1 MNAIIDVMGSFLIGS
16 ILLLMMI
23 TFQHQMQETAARTM
37 FSVNMMQHIDD
48 AATFLNQVIA
58 LAGIGV
64 NPRDAVTVALPNR
77 MAFRSFWDYNSGTV
91 SAVENI
97 IEIRLSP
104 VVTPVGTALTIFQN
118 GVLLHEN
125 GHIMWV
131 EHLHFTYFNRLDQVT
146 TTARDVRSAEIRLTF
161 KRDPPR
167 LGMAPVR
174 ALLQIRCYLMNT
186 YMRGA

>member
-1 MNAIIDVMGSFLIGS
+1 MSAIIDVMGSFLIGS

-23 TFQHQMQETAARTM
+23 TFQYQMQETAARTM
-37 FSVNMMQHIDD
+37 FSANMMSHIDD
-48 AATFLNQVIA
+48 AATYINHVIA

-64 NPRDAVTVALPNR
+64 NPINAVTVAQPNR
-77 MAFRSFWDYNSGTV
+77 MAFRTYWDYNAKAV
-91 SAVENI
+91 SSVLNT

-104 VVTPVGTALTIFQN
+104 IVTPVGTALSIYQN
-118 GVLLHEN
+118 GQLIEEM
-125 GHIMWV
+125 GQIMWV

-146 TTARDVRSAEIRLTF
+146 ITPSAVRATEIRLTF

-167 LGMAPVR
+167 MGTAPVR
-174 ALLQIRCYLMNT
+174 AHLQIKCYLMNT

>member
-23 TFQHQMQETAARTM
+23 TFQYQMQETAARAM
-37 FSVNMMQHIDD
+37 FSANMMSHIDD
-48 AATFLNQVIA
+48 AATFLNHVIA

-64 NPRDAVTVALPNR
+64 APTSTVTVAQTNR
-77 MAFRSFWDYNSGTV
+77 MVFRTYWDYNNGYL
-91 SAVENI
+91 SAVSNT
-97 IEIRLSP
+97 IEIKLSP
-104 VVTPVGTALTIFQN
+104 VVTPVGTALTIYQN
-118 GVLLHEN
+118 GQLVEYN

-131 EHLHFTYFNRLDQVT
+131 EHLHFTYYTKTDQAT
-146 TTARDVRSAEIRLTF
+146 TTASAVRSAEIRLTF

-167 LGMAPVR
+167 LGTAPIR
-174 ALLQIRCYLMNT
+174 ARLQIKCYLMNA